1 MTTTGS
7 GLTHLFHS
15 STSQQWSMLFVAA
28 SGNCGSRRR
37 PVAYCRCKAA
47 SGSRLMLVADRI
59 WLSCVNK
66 VMCACFDIGDVL
78 SDISDDERT
87 GTILVFGG

>member
-1 MTTTGS
+1 
-7 GLTHLFHS
+7 
-15 STSQQWSMLFVAA
+15 
-28 SGNCGSRRR
+28 
-37 PVAYCRCKAA
+37 
-47 SGSRLMLVADRI
+47 MLVADRI
-59 WLSCVNK
+59 WLLCVNK

>member
-1 MTTTGS
+1 
-7 GLTHLFHS
+7 
-15 STSQQWSMLFVAA
+15 
-28 SGNCGSRRR
+28 
-37 PVAYCRCKAA
+37 
-47 SGSRLMLVADRI
+47 MLVADRI